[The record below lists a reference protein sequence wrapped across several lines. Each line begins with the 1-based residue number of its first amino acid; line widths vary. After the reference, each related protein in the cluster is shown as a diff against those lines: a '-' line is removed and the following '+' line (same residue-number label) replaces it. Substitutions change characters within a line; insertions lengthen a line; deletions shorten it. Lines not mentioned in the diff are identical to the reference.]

1 MNKLLLVISWALSI
15 LTLSTA
21 ANAQQVF
28 SPTFT
33 GVSSSFQDV
42 EQSPGFLTVGAFSV
56 VDPFYP
62 SDVFDEEFA
71 NFAVFDLTSLSS
83 PVSSANLEYFLPS
96 GGYDSSD
103 LTEDFVIHD
112 FPGNPSSLSYG
123 GFGDFLDL
131 SSGVLLGSTT
141 VDQSDEGT
149 FVSVQLNSDGISEIN
164 SNAGGLVAFGGSGAA
179 FTPGQSLGFGG
190 LGSNSVSLTVTPTA
204 VPEPGCGNV
213 IVIFGLVGLRRRR
226 E

>member
-33 GVSSSFQDV
+33 GVSSSYTGLS
-42 EQSPGFLTVGAFSV
+42 SPGSLTVSASFYYSPLY
-56 VDPFYP
+56 PFFA
-62 SDVFDEEFA
+62 FDEEFA

-112 FPGNPSSLSYG
+112 FPGNPSNLS
-123 GFGDFLDL
+123 GDFGFFFDL
-131 SSGVLLGSTT
+131 SFGVLLGSTT

-149 FVSVQLNSDGISEIN
+149 FVSVQL
-164 SNAGGLVAFGGSGAA
+164 VAFGGSGADL
-179 FTPGQSLGFGG
+179 TPGQSLGFGG
-190 LGSNSVSLTVTPTA
+190 LGLNSVSLIVTPAA